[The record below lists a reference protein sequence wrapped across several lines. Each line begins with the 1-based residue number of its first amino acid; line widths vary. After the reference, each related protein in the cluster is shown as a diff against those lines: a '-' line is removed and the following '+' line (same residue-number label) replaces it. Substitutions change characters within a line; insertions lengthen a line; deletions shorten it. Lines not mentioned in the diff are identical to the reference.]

1 MRDAAIDQMARLED
15 THWWFVGKR
24 ILVET
29 VLASV
34 TPGRVL
40 DVGCGTGGLL
50 AALREPWR
58 PCGTDVSRAALA
70 HSRRRGLDALV
81 NAAAE
86 RLPFRPHSFALVSAL
101 DVIEHAEDDRAV
113 LAEMRA
119 VLADGGALVV
129 SVPALPALW
138 SAHDEV
144 LGHRRRY
151 TRRTL
156 QRALEDAGFAVVH
169 MTYTNAAILPIAAL
183 VRSVGRWRHTRPASG
198 VPMYSL
204 PRPLNAL
211 MIGVYRLEAALA
223 RHLRLPLGVSLLC
236 LARPRPASSG

>member
-1 MRDAAIDQMARLED
+1 MRDAAIEQMARLED

-24 ILVET
+24 MLVDT

-34 TPGRVL
+34 AGGRVL

-50 AALREPWR
+50 AALRERWQ
-58 PCGTDVSRAALA
+58 PCGTDVSRSALE

-86 RLPFRPHSFALVSAL
+86 RLPFRPRSFALVSAL
-101 DVIEHAEDDRAV
+101 DVLEHADDDRAV
-113 LAEMRA
+113 LAEIRA
-119 VLADGGALVV
+119 VLVDGGALVV

-138 SAHDEV
+138 STHDES

-151 TRRTL
+151 TRHTL
-156 QRALEDAGFAVVH
+156 QRALEDAGFSVEH
-169 MTYTNAAILPIAAL
+169 MTYTNTAILPVAAL
-183 VRSVGRWRHTRPASG
+183 VRGVGRWRRRRAAERIA
-198 VPMYSL
+198 MYAL

-211 MIGVYRLEAALA
+211 MIGVYRLEAAVA

-236 LARPRPASSG
+236 LARPRPASSA